1 MIRARSHK
9 KWYTVTNRVVYT
21 KEDKELYN
29 KARMEV
35 MEMAALWLVGDFGGT
50 QKDYSTSPWICP
62 ATVTQHLPIFFLPI
76 LASKAHKRQNDRFKP
91 RNGCFAGFH

>member
-50 QKDYSTSPWICP
+50 QKDYSTSPWILGLGENVKIKILE
-62 ATVTQHLPIFFLPI
+62 TGHLFLYCKI
-76 LASKAHKRQNDRFKP
+76 EF
-91 RNGCFAGFH
+91 

>member
-29 KARMEV
+29 KARIEGMEV
-35 MEMAALWLVGDFGGT
+35 MKTKVGVNIGNPGDMVTGAAFQKFSSDF
-50 QKDYSTSPWICP
+50 
-62 ATVTQHLPIFFLPI
+62 A
-76 LASKAHKRQNDRFKP
+76 
-91 RNGCFAGFH
+91 